1 VPAAHDTIGAIKA
14 DAITGIERA
23 AEFSALKDARI
34 SALNGLNEP
43 WWKAVL
49 LSRKMTPSS
58 RFARFEEAA
67 DLQDSLPYTEPPF
80 WYYPL
85 RKTLAT
91 ALGACEPARRSGG
104 SIPARLERAPNN
116 GWSYYGHVELGETPM
131 PLAKQRPSSRKP
143 GSATAHCCG
152 SRSFGCRRINRA
164 CGRHCGREEMASLIR
179 HPGSDLDVAEG

>member
-1 VPAAHDTIGAIKA
+1 MQGAHDTIGAIKA

-23 AEFSALKDARI
+23 AEFSALKDASI

-67 DLQDSLPYTEPPF
+67 DLQDSLPYTEPPY

-85 RKTLAT
+85 RKTLAA
-91 ALGACEPARRSGG
+91 ALVHASRLDEAEDRFLHG
-104 SIPARLERAPNN
+104 SNGHQTMVGRTMATSSFTRPGER
-116 GWSYYGHVELGETPM
+116 GC
-131 PLAKQRPSSRKP
+131 R
-143 GSATAHCCG
+143 
-152 SRSFGCRRINRA
+152 SRSRGQARENLDRRPRTAAALEALAADELSRLRSAVSGCQ
-164 CGRHCGREEMASLIR
+164 
-179 HPGSDLDVAEG
+179 